1 MGLKNFT
8 NIIKEN
14 MTYED
19 DRDEGCLNAQNINE
33 KVINLV
39 ELKKEL
45 NEKSGLNLGQ
55 LTKVISNI
63 VLQSLTRYLG
73 SSGVENEN
81 ED

>member
-33 KVINLV
+33 KW
-39 ELKKEL
+39 
-45 NEKSGLNLGQ
+45 S
-55 LTKVISNI
+55 
-63 VLQSLTRYLG
+63 
-73 SSGVENEN
+73 
-81 ED
+81 